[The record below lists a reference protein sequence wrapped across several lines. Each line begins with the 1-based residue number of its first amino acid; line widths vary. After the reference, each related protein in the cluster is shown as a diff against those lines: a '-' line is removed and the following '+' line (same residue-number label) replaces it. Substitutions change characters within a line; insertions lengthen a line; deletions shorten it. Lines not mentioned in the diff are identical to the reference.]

1 MEIVTIRRLSVDSR
15 LLLAAA
21 VSYSSGLAGNCSGAN
36 TLHAGYTGRNDHELG
51 LTLSCTKS
59 RRSLR

>member
-21 VSYSSGLAGNCSGAN
+21 ASYSSGLAGNCSGAN
-36 TLHAGYTGRNDHELG
+36 TLHAGYTGRNDHELR
-51 LTLSCTKS
+51 LTLSWH
-59 RRSLR
+59 